1 MSLLTLV
8 MPWYC
13 LCARA
18 PKITNFVVETLCE
31 KDESLSPS
39 AGGCPGLGI
48 GSPCQLAELL
58 GCSNTGFQG
67 GGKYVCVGRAGFK

>member
-1 MSLLTLV
+1 MSLLALV

-13 LCARA
+13 LHAHA

-48 GSPCQLAELL
+48 GSPSQPAELL
-58 GCSNTGFQG
+58 GGSNTAFQG
-67 GGKYVCVGRAGFK
+67 GGKYLCVGRAGLK